1 MKPIW
6 NWNKNLVFLQQIF
19 QLPPVWWQVIKCQQK
34 SSNAN
39 KSHQMPS
46 KVIKCQQK
54 SSNAI
59 KSHQMPTKVIK
70 CHQKSSNANQIKPK
84 KTIFNLPHTYHH
96 KVPRVSRE
104 SFFVTLK
111 PAKPHIVLDSV
122 EVVGR
127 SPIRATR
134 GPFHLPMSIML
145 MSLMMMMTMMT
156 SSVWSKMMIMM
167 TR

>member
-1 MKPIW
+1 MV
-6 NWNKNLVFLQQIF
+6 KNLVFLQQIF
-19 QLPPVWWQVIKCQQK
+19 QLSPVWWFL
-34 SSNAN
+34 
-39 KSHQMPS
+39 
-46 KVIKCQQK
+46 
-54 SSNAI
+54 
-59 KSHQMPTKVIK
+59 
-70 CHQKSSNANQIKPK
+70 SSNANQIKPK

-127 SPIRATR
+127 PPIRATR

-145 MSLMMMMTMMT
+145 MCLMMMMTMMT

-167 TR
+167 TRWRDDGDTDHVTCILWSPQRAKLN

>member
-1 MKPIW
+1 MAMTQFEIE
-6 NWNKNLVFLQQIF
+6 
-19 QLPPVWWQVIKCQQK
+19 IKTSSSSSR
-34 SSNAN
+34 SSN
-39 KSHQMPS
+39 SRLWGG
-46 KVIKCQQK
+46 K

-70 CHQKSSNANQIKPK
+70 CHQKSNANQIKPK
-84 KTIFNLPHTYHH
+84 KIIFNLSHTCHH
-96 KVPRVSRE
+96 KLPRVSGE
-104 SFFVTLK
+104 SFFVTEK

-127 SPIRATR
+127 PPIRAPR